1 MTSQKQQNTK
11 NSRLKKNPVEMLEN
25 KPTTIRSTQELKK
38 MGRGIFEQFTGQRSY
53 EDMYSRE
60 FYPYQEKRKRP
71 AKQEFKLFDNRE
83 YQERKETNAK
93 INEIMAQ
100 IKQEISSILNQK
112 IVAPWQEIF
121 PGPNKNIIIETGNDQ
136 TGYFIQLKVNEG
148 TSPFLINERS
158 LGFRWFFGFILFTEF
173 RKARADESGEYL
185 FLFDEPA
192 SNLHESSQQKLLS
205 LFEKLID
212 KSKII
217 YSTHSPYLINP
228 KFILN
233 CFIVK
238 DTGRENSNDYDFR
251 QNIKAIHTNNLWQI
265 TQMKKLTLSPFLM
278 F

>member
-100 IKQEISSILNQK
+100 IKQEILSIRHADYSLMSEVKDVEQVTIGTLSEKPGEYHIKFLEIVLSILKTIKLK
-112 IVAPWQEIF
+112 I
-121 PGPNKNIIIETGNDQ
+121 
-136 TGYFIQLKVNEG
+136 
-148 TSPFLINERS
+148 S
-158 LGFRWFFGFILFTEF
+158 
-173 RKARADESGEYL
+173 ESGTWLEALRTKKKKRGSL
-185 FLFDEPA
+185 FLA
-192 SNLHESSQQKLLS
+192 LSKRKGTQYSLSQELQS
-205 LFEKLID
+205 ARSI
-212 KSKII
+212 
-217 YSTHSPYLINP
+217 
-228 KFILN
+228 
-233 CFIVK
+233 
-238 DTGRENSNDYDFR
+238 
-251 QNIKAIHTNNLWQI
+251 Q
-265 TQMKKLTLSPFLM
+265 
-278 F
+278 